1 VQQARIIEQLDKMT
15 ASGRITPEEADRLR
29 AAAGTEEFDVVMGAI
44 RARHAQI
51 HTDAAIADGRMSPED
66 AETTLERVRD
76 GEHSAALRA
85 QIRGTG

>member
-1 VQQARIIEQLDKMT
+1 VQHARIIEQLDKMT
-15 ASGRITPEEADRLR
+15 ASGRITPEEAAGLR

-44 RARHAQI
+44 RARHARV
-51 HTDAAIADGRMSPED
+51 HTDAAVADGRMSQGD
-66 AETTLERVRD
+66 AETALDRVRD